1 MCFADFP
8 PVWHSKARLG
18 VCSRGCFRG
27 EAMDLGIAD
36 KRALVMG
43 ASRGIGRGI
52 AEALAAEGVRVI
64 LCSRDGDKC
73 AAVAQEISEGS
84 GVEAHGIACDLSDP
98 AAIDSAAE
106 YARDTLGGVDI
117 LVNNTGG
124 PPFGDIS
131 KVDIETWRSQ
141 FETMVLSVFR
151 LTGHMLPGM
160 RERQWGRIL
169 IIASTGV
176 VEPIPEL
183 GISNTLR
190 VSLANWAKTLSFEVA
205 SDNVTVNLLLPGR
218 IGTER
223 LEQFYKVNVERT
235 GKSIEEVR
243 AEVASVIPMGRV
255 GRVEEFA
262 ALAAFLAG
270 QNAGYITGTATAIDG
285 GLTRRSL

>member
-1 MCFADFP
+1 
-8 PVWHSKARLG
+8 
-18 VCSRGCFRG
+18 
-27 EAMDLGIAD
+27 MDLEIAG
-36 KRALVMG
+36 KRALVSG
-43 ASRGIGRGI
+43 ASQGIGRGI

-73 AAVAQEISEGS
+73 AAVAAEISKKS
-84 GVEAHGIACDLSDP
+84 GVDAHGIACDLSDS
-98 AAIDSAAE
+98 AAIDRAA
-106 YARDTLGGVDI
+106 AFAQDTFGGIDI

-131 KVDIETWRSQ
+131 KVDIETWQAQ
-141 FETMVLSVFR
+141 FEAVVLSVFR
-151 LTGHMLPGM
+151 LTGHLLPGM

-169 IIASTGV
+169 LVASTGV

-223 LEQFYKVNVERT
+223 LEQFYKISVERS
-235 GKSIEEVR
+235 GKSIDEVR
-243 AEVASVIPMGRV
+243 AEVAAAIPMGRV
-255 GRVEEFA
+255 GRVDEFA
-262 ALAAFLAG
+262 ALAAFLASQG
-270 QNAGYITGTATAIDG
+270 AGYITGTATAIDG

>member
-1 MCFADFP
+1 
-8 PVWHSKARLG
+8 
-18 VCSRGCFRG
+18 
-27 EAMDLGIAD
+27 MDLGITG
-36 KRALVMG
+36 KRALIMG
-43 ASRGIGRGI
+43 ASRGLGRGI
-52 AEALAAEGVRVI
+52 AEALAAEGVGVI
-64 LCSRDGDKC
+64 LCSRDGENC
-73 AAVAQEISEGS
+73 VAVSHEISEKF
-84 GVEAHGIACDLSDP
+84 GVEAHGIACDLADP
-98 AAIDSAAE
+98 AAIDSAANFAQE
-106 YARDTLGGVDI
+106 TLGGIDI

-124 PPFGDIS
+124 PPFGAIS
-131 KVDIETWRSQ
+131 HVDMETWRTQ

-151 LTGHMLPGM
+151 LTGHLLPGM

-169 IIASTGV
+169 IVTSTGV

-190 VSLANWAKTLSFEVA
+190 VSLANWAKTLSFEIA
-205 SDNVTVNLLLPGR
+205 RDNVTINLLMPGR

-223 LEQFYKVNVERT
+223 LDQFYKINSERT
-235 GKSIEEVR
+235 GKSIDEVKADVA
-243 AEVASVIPMGRV
+243 AEIPRGRV

>member
-1 MCFADFP
+1 
-8 PVWHSKARLG
+8 
-18 VCSRGCFRG
+18 
-27 EAMDLGIAD
+27 MDLGIAG
-36 KRALVMG
+36 KRALIMG

-64 LCSRDGDKC
+64 LCSRDGGKC
-73 AAVAQEISEGS
+73 AVVAGEISQKS
-84 GVEAHGIACDLSDP
+84 TVEAHGIACDLSDP
-98 AAIDSAAE
+98 AAIDSAADF
-106 YARDTLGGVDI
+106 ARDTFGGVDI

-131 KVDIETWRSQ
+131 QVDIETWRTQ
-141 FETMVLSVFR
+141 FESMVLSVFR
-151 LTGHMLPGM
+151 LTGHLLPGM

-169 IIASTGV
+169 IVTSTGV

-190 VSLANWAKTLSFEVA
+190 VSLANWAKTLSFEIA
-205 SDNVTVNLLLPGR
+205 SDNVTVNLLMPGR
-218 IGTER
+218 IATER
-223 LEQFYKVNVERT
+223 LEQFYEINAERT
-235 GKSIEEVR
+235 GKSI
-243 AEVASVIPMGRV
+243 AEVKADIAAAIPMGRA

-262 ALAAFLAG
+262 CLAAFLAG

>member
-1 MCFADFP
+1 
-8 PVWHSKARLG
+8 
-18 VCSRGCFRG
+18 
-27 EAMDLGIAD
+27 MDLGIAG

-43 ASRGIGRGI
+43 ASRGLGRGI

-64 LCSRDGDKC
+64 LCSRDGGKC
-73 AAVAQEISEGS
+73 AEVAREITEKCD
-84 GVEAHGIACDLSDP
+84 VEAHGIACDLADP
-98 AAIDSAAE
+98 AAIDGAANFAQE
-106 YARDTLGGVDI
+106 TFGGVDI

-131 KVDIETWRSQ
+131 QIDIETWRSQ

-151 LTGHMLPGM
+151 LTGHLLPGM

-169 IIASTGV
+169 IVTSTGV

-190 VSLANWAKTLSFEVA
+190 VSLANWAKTLSFEIA
-205 SDNVTVNLLLPGR
+205 SDNVTINLLMPGR

-223 LEQFYKVNVERT
+223 LEQFYKINVERT
-235 GKSIEEVR
+235 GKPLEEVK
-243 AEVASVIPMGRV
+243 AEVAAAIPMGRV

-262 ALAAFLAG
+262 SLAAFLAG

>member
-1 MCFADFP
+1 
-8 PVWHSKARLG
+8 
-18 VCSRGCFRG
+18 
-27 EAMDLGIAD
+27 MDLEIAG
-36 KRALVMG
+36 KRALVSG

-64 LCSRDGDKC
+64 LCSRDGNKC
-73 AAVAQEISEGS
+73 AAVAQEISEVS

-106 YARDTLGGVDI
+106 YARDTFGGVDI

>member
-1 MCFADFP
+1 
-8 PVWHSKARLG
+8 
-18 VCSRGCFRG
+18 
-27 EAMDLGIAD
+27 MDLGIAD

>member
-1 MCFADFP
+1 
-8 PVWHSKARLG
+8 
-18 VCSRGCFRG
+18 
-27 EAMDLGIAD
+27 
-36 KRALVMG
+36 MG

>member
-1 MCFADFP
+1 
-8 PVWHSKARLG
+8 
-18 VCSRGCFRG
+18 
-27 EAMDLGIAD
+27 
-36 KRALVMG
+36 MG

-106 YARDTLGGVDI
+106 YARDTFGGVDI

-151 LTGHMLPGM
+151 LTGHMLPEM

>member
-1 MCFADFP
+1 
-8 PVWHSKARLG
+8 
-18 VCSRGCFRG
+18 
-27 EAMDLGIAD
+27 MDLGIAE

-64 LCSRDGDKC
+64 LGSRDGDKC
-73 AAVAQEISEGS
+73 AAIAQEIAQRT
-84 GVEAHGIACDLSDP
+84 GVETHGIACDLSDP
-98 AAIDSAAE
+98 AAIDGVAAF
-106 YARDTLGGVDI
+106 AQDTLGGVDI

-124 PPFGDIS
+124 PPFGAIS
-131 KVDIETWRSQ
+131 QVDIDTWRAQ
-141 FETMVLSVFR
+141 FETMVLSVLR
-151 LTGHMLPGM
+151 LTGHVLPGM

-169 IIASTGV
+169 IVTSTGV

-205 SDNVTVNLLLPGR
+205 RDNVTVNLLMPGR

-223 LEQFYKVNVERT
+223 LEQFYTVNSEQT
-235 GKSIEEVR
+235 GRPIEDVR
-243 AEVASVIPMGRV
+243 ADVAAAIPMGRV